1 MKKINFLFY
10 TITIF
15 IFTIFLFIFSTKIN
29 STILFSFN
37 LWKENIFPSLFPFF
51 VVSSILINIGFVDFI
66 SNILKNIFYKLFL
79 SNKYSTFIFF
89 MSMLSG
95 FPSSG
100 KYLKDLL
107 DKKKID
113 INEANKILLFTF
125 FSNPLFIINTIGI
138 SFYNSRKI
146 GFIILISHYLGNII
160 VGILFRKYNYKEDR
174 SKKIDFKKEINYFNN
189 QINNTNI
196 ITVLLSSIIDSMK
209 SLINIFATITFF
221 LIILTIITN
230 IFNLSEP
237 YNSIFSGLIEMTS
250 GLKYLNTTNL
260 SLNLKIIIS
269 GFFVS
274 FGGLS
279 IHGQILS
286 ILKDYDIKYLK
297 FFIIR
302 IIHGLI
308 SSLIIFMVLRMDVL
322 F

>member
-10 TITIF
+10 ITTIF
-15 IFTIFLFIFSTKIN
+15 IFIIFLFSFSTKIN

-51 VVSSILINIGFVDFI
+51 VVSNILINIGFVDFI
-66 SNILKNIFYKLFL
+66 SNIFQNIFYKLFL

-107 DKKKID
+107 DKKKINIED
-113 INEANKILLFTF
+113 ANKILLFTF
-125 FSNPLFIINTIGI
+125 FSNPLFIINTVGV
-138 SFYNSRKI
+138 SFYNSKKM

-160 VGILFRKYNYKEDR
+160 VGILFRKYNQKKED
-174 SKKIDFKKEINYFNN
+174 KVKINIKNEISNFN
-189 QINNTNI
+189 QKINSTNV
-196 ITVLLSSIIDSMK
+196 ITALLSSIMDSMK
-209 SLINIFATITFF
+209 TLINIFATITFF
-221 LIILTIITN
+221 LIILTIFSN
-230 IFNLSEP
+230 ILNLSEP
-237 YNSIFSGLIEMTS
+237 SNSIFSGLIEMTS
-250 GLKYLNTTNL
+250 GLKYLSSTNL
-260 SLNLKIIIS
+260 SLRLKIAIS
-269 GFFVS
+269 TFFIS

-286 ILKDYDIKYLK
+286 ILKDYNINYKYFL
-297 FFIIR
+297 ISR

-308 SSLIIFMVLRMDVL
+308 SSLICFTLY
-322 F
+322 

>member
-10 TITIF
+10 ITTIF
-15 IFTIFLFIFSTKIN
+15 IFIIFLFSFSTKIN

-51 VVSSILINIGFVDFI
+51 VVSNILINIGFVDFI
-66 SNILKNIFYKLFL
+66 SNIFQNIFYKLFL

-107 DKKKID
+107 DKKKINIED
-113 INEANKILLFTF
+113 ANKILLFTF
-125 FSNPLFIINTIGI
+125 FSNPLFIINTVGV
-138 SFYNSRKI
+138 SFYNSKKM

-160 VGILFRKYNYKEDR
+160 VGILFRKYNQKKED
-174 SKKIDFKKEINYFNN
+174 KVKINIKNEISNFN
-189 QINNTNI
+189 QKINSTNV

-209 SLINIFATITFF
+209 TLINIFATITFF
-221 LIILTIITN
+221 LIILTIFSN
-230 IFNLSEP
+230 ILNLSEP
-237 YNSIFSGLIEMTS
+237 SNSFFSGIIEMTS
-250 GLKYLNTTNL
+250 GLKYLSSTNL
-260 SLNLKIIIS
+260 SLRLKIAIS
-269 GFFVS
+269 TFFIS

-286 ILKDYDIKYLK
+286 ILKDYNINYKYFL
-297 FFIIR
+297 FSR

-308 SSLIIFMVLRMDVL
+308 SSLICFTLY
-322 F
+322 